1 MKTRRFLALMMI
13 LVVAFLVAACGGSK
27 EPIVEKPASE
37 INLSLEDLGE
47 GWTLT
52 QDADGLEGLKSV
64 GVDARSVNI
73 QDGNMRFFAGA
84 NPTIQIVSAVL
95 VYKSEKSAE
104 KDMKQANL
112 GKNVS
117 SSIQAQIPDMT
128 IETIQLDT
136 VGENQEALYGVY
148 EAVGLHFYTL
158 VFRENNVG
166 FMVMLMGPEDIANQ
180 ETLLTHARTLAN
192 RATVE

>member
-1 MKTRRFLALMMI
+1 MKRTHFFLVIFLALA
-13 LVVAFLVAACGGSK
+13 VVALAACGGSK
-27 EPIVEKPASE
+27 EPIIEKPASE

-47 GWTLT
+47 GWTLN
-52 QDADGLEGLKSV
+52 QDANGLEDLKSI

-84 NPTIQIVSAVL
+84 NPTIQIISAVF

-166 FMVMLMGPEDIANQ
+166 FMVMMMGPEDIANQ
-180 ETLLTHARTLAN
+180 KALLTHARTLAS
-192 RATVE
+192 RAVVE